1 MFKRDRIIKNS
12 NFINLVTINISF
24 LSFFLSNEPPLNLH
38 IDSEKEKRKTASLVY
53 HNEKSKD
60 SFFFFWKNNRQ
71 ILFTEKDSPKKIMIF
86 KALDSPW

>member
-60 SFFFFWKNNRQ
+60 SFFFSFGRTIDRYYLQRKTP
-71 ILFTEKDSPKKIMIF
+71 LKK
-86 KALDSPW
+86 L

>member
-60 SFFFFWKNNRQ
+60 SFFFLLEEQSTDTIYRER
-71 ILFTEKDSPKKIMIF
+71 LP
-86 KALDSPW
+86 